1 MATAGLDR
9 MMLWTDLEGRTL
21 HGRWRLGKLVRPEG
35 RTAWFEATDVDGKP
49 VMVSITEALNDED
62 ELLERLEAA
71 AEIRHP
77 NVVSIRESRI
87 SHVDETPVVVAAM
100 EMTEENLSDVLRERS
115 LNATETRQVLDSVLA
130 GLSAIHARGLVHG
143 RVEAASVLAIGD
155 TIKLRSECVH
165 IGGSGFASG
174 AAEDV
179 RCAGRLITQAMTR
192 RLPSG
197 ENDPVLQL
205 LPEPLARAA
214 RRALSGNATAT
225 EIATLV
231 GTRLEVITETP
242 RERNREAGRDT
253 DRESGRGPGR
263 VDPYSKTAP
272 KGAMT
277 PEVVVP
283 DTAAAEEQLAA
294 KKAAAEKSGSAAR
307 VVPMRG
313 PRERAEPERAS
324 APAGNP
330 GGESASVAATATNTL
345 PNTLPKQVPHQREI
359 PWEGPLVVEDD
370 ARAVRR
376 RPSTPYVIAG
386 AVAVVLVTLFTLYG
400 MLHHEAAA
408 PQATGQIAQPVG
420 AQSGSHPATA
430 PEKTVVM
437 KAAPAATSAAASGPG
452 WRVIVYT
459 YNREA
464 DARHKAETIT
474 AAHPEL
480 KAGVFH
486 PRAGEPYLVS
496 LGGVMSRPEAIALR
510 AKALAMG
517 MPTDTY
523 ARNYH

>member
-21 HGRWRLGKLVRPEG
+21 HGRWRLDKLVRPEG
-35 RTAWFEATDVDGKP
+35 RTAWFEATDVDGNP

-62 ELLERLEAA
+62 ELLERFEAA
-71 AEIRHP
+71 AAIRHP
-77 NVVSIRESRI
+77 NVVSIMESRI
-87 SHVDETPVVVAAM
+87 SRVDETPVVVAAM
-100 EMTEENLSDVLRERS
+100 EMTEENLGDVLRERS

-130 GLSAIHARGLVHG
+130 GLSAFHARGLVHG
-143 RVEAASVLAIGD
+143 RMEAASVLAIGD

-165 IGGSGFASG
+165 PGGSGFASG

-179 RCAGRLITQAMTR
+179 RCVGRLITQAMTR
-192 RLPSG
+192 RLPTG

-205 LPEPLARAA
+205 LPEPMARAA

-231 GTRLEVITETP
+231 GTRLEVITETS
-242 RERNREAGRDT
+242 RERVREAR
-253 DRESGRGPGR
+253 REPGR

-294 KKAAAEKSGSAAR
+294 KKAAAEKNSAAAR

-313 PRERAEPERAS
+313 PRERAEPERAQAASPDGDAAS
-324 APAGNP
+324 A
-330 GGESASVAATATNTL
+330 AAAKTIPNTL
-345 PNTLPKQVPHQREI
+345 PNPLPHQREI
-359 PWEGPLVVEDD
+359 PWGSPLVVEDE
-370 ARAVRR
+370 RPEVRR
-376 RPSTPYVIAG
+376 RRSAPYVIAA

-400 MLHHEAAA
+400 MLHHDAAA
-408 PQATGQIAQPVG
+408 PKATGQTTAPHSQP
-420 AQSGSHPATA
+420 APA

-437 KAAPAATSAAASGPG
+437 HAAPAVAPAAAAGPG

-480 KAGVFH
+480 KASVFH
-486 PRAGEPYLVS
+486 PRGAEPYLVS
-496 LGGVMSRPEAIALR
+496 LGGVMNRSEAIALR
-510 AKALAMG
+510 AKALGIG
-517 MPTDTY
+517 MPRDTY
-523 ARNYH
+523 ARNYR